1 MLNFTMTQPP
11 LPRRPIRSFVR
22 REGRLTSGQARAL
35 EDLWPRFGIE
45 PGETEIDFASVFG
58 RVASVVLEI
67 GFGDGET
74 FAAIAAAHPQN
85 NYIGMEVHRPGVGS
99 LLLRLKEQEIKNVR
113 VICDDA
119 SNVMQSNI
127 ADESLD
133 AIYLFFPDP
142 WPKRKH
148 HKRRLVRPAFI
159 QQLRR
164 KLKIGGTFN
173 MATDWQDYADHMMR
187 VMLAAKGFTNTAGKG
202 KFSPKPEFR
211 PETKF
216 ERRGLKLGHGVWD
229 LVFRREN

>member
-1 MLNFTMTQPP
+1 MPDTHT
-11 LPRRPIRSFVR
+11 PRRPIRSFVR

-85 NYIGMEVHRPGVGS
+85 NYIGMEIHRPGVGS

>member
-1 MLNFTMTQPP
+1 MTQPP

>member
-1 MLNFTMTQPP
+1 MPDTHT
-11 LPRRPIRSFVR
+11 PRRPIRSFVR